1 MKNTSKLVLL
11 LIAVLCFVQRVYPQ
25 DLKIDVNRVYNRNSL
40 SFMIVSHPG
49 DEYDKWTL
57 NGFKQNDIGGKY
69 NLNPISSNIYVAP
82 FSRNGGDSISS
93 KATLIEKYLN
103 ESGFAKEIVEHW
115 YNRTPDGSMDMMNV
129 YSRGRYNAT
138 EKDYQVA
145 MMTKRGENRLFDEG
159 NELIDKSYIVV
170 FDVRAINKTIFET
183 TGKLVWNGMADVYL
197 FKVVCDDDIK
207 KQIYDCW
214 FEAGDL
220 LSVDEKRI
228 KREAFDKINFSVKH
242 ELTVSS
248 NIQPNMSG
256 VMLNAFLDAFS
267 QGNSSITKVG
277 YYGNGESEYR
287 NFIFDMYKQSMEA
300 LEMQCPDFKVKTT
313 IVSDW
318 PVRAKIGLKEGLTKK
333 QHFGVYEALYDERTN
348 EVYAKEVATI
358 MSTRIGKNQFNAY
371 SNNMGSK
378 KAMTKFAVVSKN
390 DNIEPG
396 MFIEAQPGL
405 GNLSFY
411 HDVIVGPDIYM
422 ASLFGMKNLNF
433 MTTSSFSGS
442 LLFDLWL
449 ANNKVYLDEDTPD
462 AGEDNWSFGLRLGYA
477 FGFNLFHPNIKLEP
491 FTTIGYGLSTYNLD
505 NSEESSDGS
514 SDGSESDSKWNEA
527 IFSVGSNLVFNINY
541 PFQVY
546 LKGEGVFLASAGE
559 MQPGFGIGVR
569 YTLGANSAKNA
580 SRPARVKMKSS
591 DSFNSNILNSIP
603 YSNGA
608 DSSATSFTH
617 RDRGA
622 YNDDI
627 YLNGNRSREQ
637 WDEPVYDK
645 EVFAL
650 AGIAFHPSQKSVYAM
665 VGKVKKTG
673 GYLKIKSNFN
683 FSGKKDDEDDS
694 YDLKDDR
701 YLNGDEKKGRF
712 ALTGGMLLR
721 INPSLMFYGGLGYG
735 TRWVNWTATNG
746 DKLRVSDISYKGLE
760 LESGL
765 IYKYDR
771 FFINGGISVTSFKYM
786 EANIGFGMAIKG
798 TKNK

>member
-57 NGFKQNDIGGKY
+57 NSFKQNDIGGKY
-69 NLNPISSNIYVAP
+69 NLNPVSSSVYEAS
-82 FSRNGGDSISS
+82 FARNGNDSILF
-93 KATLIEKYLN
+93 KAALIEKYLN
-103 ESGFAKEIVEHW
+103 EKGFAKEIVEHW
-115 YNRTPDGSMDMMNV
+115 YNRKPDGSMDMMNV

-214 FEAGDL
+214 FEAGDS
-220 LSVDEKRI
+220 LSADEKRN
-228 KREAFDKINFSVKH
+228 KRDAFDRINFSVKH
-242 ELTVSS
+242 ELTTSS
-248 NIQPNMSG
+248 YIQPNVSG
-256 VMLNAFLDAFS
+256 VMLNTFLDVFS
-267 QGNSSITKVG
+267 EGNSSISKVG
-277 YYGNGESEYR
+277 YFGNGETEYR
-287 NFIFDMYKQSMEA
+287 NFIFDMYKQSLEA
-300 LEMQCPDFKVKTT
+300 LETQRPDFKVKTT

-318 PVRAKIGLKEGLTKK
+318 PVRAKVGLKEGLTKK
-333 QHFGVYEALYDERTN
+333 QHFAVYEALYDDRTN

-358 MSTRIGKNQFNAY
+358 MSTRIGRNRFNAY
-371 SNNMGSK
+371 GNNMSEK
-378 KAMTKFAVVSKN
+378 RAMTKFAVVAKSA
-390 DNIEPG
+390 NIEPG

-405 GNLSFY
+405 GNTAFY
-411 HDVIVGPDIYM
+411 HDIIVGPDICM
-422 ASLFGMKNLNF
+422 VSLFGMKNLNF

-462 AGEDNWSFGLRLGYA
+462 AGEDNWSFGLRLGYS

-491 FTTIGYGLSTYNLD
+491 FTTIGYGMSTYNLD
-505 NSEESSDGS
+505 NSEESSDGG
-514 SDGSESDSKWNEA
+514 GSESKWNEA

-546 LKGEGVFLASAGE
+546 LKGESVFLASSGE
-559 MQPGFGIGVR
+559 MQSGFGIGVR
-569 YTLGANSAKNA
+569 YTIGANSAKNA
-580 SRPARVKMKSS
+580 SRPGRVKMKSS
-591 DSFNSNILNSIP
+591 GSFNSNTLSNIP
-603 YSNGA
+603 YSNGS
-608 DSSATSFTH
+608 DSSASSLTQNG
-617 RDRGA
+617 RGS
-622 YNDDI
+622 YRDDI
-627 YLNGNRSREQ
+627 YLNADSQLEQRE
-637 WDEPVYDK
+637 DSVFDK

-650 AGIAFHPSQKSVYAM
+650 AGLAFHPSQKSMYAM
-665 VGKVKKTG
+665 VGKVEKKG
-673 GYLKIKSNFN
+673 SYLKVKSNFN
-683 FSGKKDDEDDS
+683 FSGKHDEEDDS

-701 YLNGDEKKGRF
+701 YLDGDEKKGRF

-746 DKLRVSDISYKGLE
+746 DKLRVSDISYRGLE

-765 IYKYDR
+765 IYKHER

-798 TKNK
+798 PKNK